1 MRAHAPYRMF
11 IFLIAGTS
19 VKLVA
24 TSILFACTQIPH
36 PLLFPTRL
44 PSRLPP
50 EASATPSRWPPFSL
64 SFLFSKICYLLFMNF
79 LKKIFNTNKKPFM
92 GFWTTLQK
100 PIVVL
105 APMADVTD
113 APFRE
118 VIAKHGK
125 PDVLWTE
132 FVSCD
137 GLFRGGYDRLIHDLK
152 FDESERPI
160 VAQLFTSNPKYME
173 KGARL
178 ALELG
183 YDGVDINMGCPDRS
197 IERQGCGCAMIK
209 NPKNARAVIRAAMK
223 GASHKGKR
231 IPVTVKTR
239 LGYNTDELETW
250 LPELLA
256 ENPAVV
262 TIHARTRKEMSKVP
276 AKWDRIKR
284 AVEIRNNLKSET
296 LIFGNGDIMTP
307 EEAFAVAKETGAD
320 GVMIGRGIF
329 GKPWLFANLEERKK
343 AFLKGESFDVVEL
356 SLEKRLR
363 IAIEHTRLF
372 EKYLSFKNFSIMKKH
387 FKAYI
392 TDFPKASELRNRVFQ
407 AENGDEIEEVLEYFI
422 KTGEVFAEKELD
434 K

>member
-1 MRAHAPYRMF
+1 
-11 IFLIAGTS
+11 
-19 VKLVA
+19 
-24 TSILFACTQIPH
+24 
-36 PLLFPTRL
+36 
-44 PSRLPP
+44 
-50 EASATPSRWPPFSL
+50 
-64 SFLFSKICYLLFMNF
+64 
-79 LKKIFNTNKKPFM
+79 M
-92 GFWTTLQK
+92 GFWAQLKK

-118 VIAKHGK
+118 VIAKYGK

-152 FDESERPI
+152 FDKSEHPI
-160 VAQLFTSNPKYME
+160 VAQLFTSDPKYME

-223 GASHKGKR
+223 GAQHKGKR

-239 LGYNTDELETW
+239 LGYNIDQLEEW

-284 AVEIRNNLKSET
+284 AVEIRDELGSET
-296 LIFGNGDIMTP
+296 LIFGNGDILTP
-307 EEAFAVAKETGAD
+307 EQAFEVAKETGAD

-329 GKPWLFANLEERKK
+329 GKPWLFADLEKRKE
-343 AFLKGESFDVVEL
+343 AFLNRESFDVVEL
-356 SLEKRLR
+356 PLEKRLR

-372 EKYLSFKNFSIMKKH
+372 EKYLSFKNFAIMKKH

-392 TDFPKASELRNRVFQ
+392 ADFPKASELRNRVFQ
-407 AENGDEIEEVLEYFI
+407 ATDGDEIEEVLDHFL
-422 KTGEVFAEKELD
+422 KTEEILPERGLD